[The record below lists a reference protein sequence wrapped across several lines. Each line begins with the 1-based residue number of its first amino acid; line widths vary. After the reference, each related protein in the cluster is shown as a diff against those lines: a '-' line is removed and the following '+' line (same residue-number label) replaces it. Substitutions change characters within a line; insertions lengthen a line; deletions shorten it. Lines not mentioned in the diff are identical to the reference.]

1 MHRRSWEATCIY
13 PFSLMDWIFEEAYK
27 VVQQLLDGT
36 LTTKE
41 LIPLL
46 TIIILFGALLARK
59 QIAAFIQDTI
69 ERVKEFR
76 ELEQQKEKLKVKQK
90 EVEGLIEQI
99 ETELLNIESYKA
111 QFESE
116 LKQTLIKIDGLPS
129 SLPVNDQQ
137 KTDLKGKIGAMEGF
151 YRSSLNNFE
160 IIQNLLKDI
169 AEVHRAPVVIR
180 SSDQMAEDALAEA
193 QAEIAL
199 RDAERSSQ

>member
-1 MHRRSWEATCIY
+1 
-13 PFSLMDWIFEEAYK
+13 MDWIFEEAYK